1 MSRSWSVR
9 EASAP
14 SLTTTCYQ
22 PRMGLWDI
30 LKRRKPRGDGGFVPT
45 LKPTATVARR
55 FAIVVLVS
63 ELAEG
68 ALIEAAG
75 ANQEVGLAKRKH
87 ALDRLLA
94 IGLSPADLEPAELE
108 LGSGSKRGQVEPG
121 LVTSALWRL
130 DGAPV
135 LAWALGL
142 TDSIPSADVGASV
155 AELDQ
160 LIPADRT
167 AFERLAA
174 TASMRPL
181 NAVMAQYHE
190 WSMRCF
196 EVEPQ
201 PPGERRS
208 RILER
213 SRSLRWLVEPD
224 QRELSSIAM
233 LGAQR

>member
-1 MSRSWSVR
+1 
-9 EASAP
+9 
-14 SLTTTCYQ
+14 
-22 PRMGLWDI
+22 MGLWNI
-30 LKRRKPRGDGGFVPT
+30 LKRGRKPRGDGGFVPA
-45 LKPTATVARR
+45 LKPTEAVARR

-75 ANQEVGLAKRKH
+75 AKREEGLAKRKH

-130 DGAPV
+130 EGAPV

-142 TDSIPSADVGASV
+142 TGSIPSADLGANV
-155 AELDQ
+155 AELDR
-160 LIPADRT
+160 LIPPDRT
-167 AFERLAA
+167 AFEQLAA

-181 NAVMAQYHE
+181 NAAMAAYHE
-190 WSMRCF
+190 WSMRFF

-201 PPGERRS
+201 QPTERRS

-224 QRELSSIAM
+224 QRELSSVVM
-233 LGAQR
+233 LGTQR